1 MAINIKE
8 IFESDSENQRL
19 DKINYNF
26 DQILANGG
34 GPEGAAGPQGSTGA
48 TGATGPQGA
57 QGPIGLQGPAGD
69 YTDFFVVED
78 PGATNHESIY
88 TKAVNGKATTLTVGD
103 PNAVINGNGG
113 LFNQAALRLIGQNF
127 FNNVLRLDA
136 DVAGQ
141 NYVDLKITDNTT
153 DRVLE
158 FVPSPLG
165 TSDTT
170 YKFTGSSLKLS
181 SSGVDK
187 VTLNDTESV
196 FESNV
201 RFTGDVKLPQ
211 GASTGK
217 VLASSDGQ
225 GTFSWTD
232 PGVVPVGT
240 MVMVPGFV
248 LSNSVDWTGVNNPTF
263 NYIGRGTGDW
273 AGWYFCWGKTWG
285 SYVTPDMRDRYPL
298 GVNSSD
304 GTGADVTGGSS
315 TSSDSITVGDHS
327 HDMTFSEVEVS
338 SSTPGSTEFVLRG
351 DSTLSGP
358 NNPITRSTQSDGGFT
373 RTVDIAINPKHIT
386 VGYMIYLENEN
397 LTYDITGGGGS
408 I

>member
-78 PGATNHESIY
+78 PAATDHESIY

-103 PNAVINGNGG
+103 PGATINGNGG

-141 NYVDLKITDNTT
+141 NYVDLKITDDTI

-181 SSGVDK
+181 SAGIDK

-196 FESNV
+196 FASNV

-211 GASTGK
+211 GASAGK

-248 LSNSVDWTGVNNPTF
+248 LTNSVNWTSSGNVSTDE
-263 NYIGRGTGDW
+263 IGKGIGDW

-285 SYVTPDMRDRYPL
+285 SYDTPDMRDRYPL

-304 GTGADVTGGSS
+304 GSGADIVGGSN

-327 HDMTFSEVEVS
+327 HTITS
-338 SSTPGSTEFVLRG
+338 SLGDQEFITGGAPTTYVDG
-351 DSTLSGP
+351 VNGISG
-358 NNPITRSTQSDGGFT
+358 SDGGFT
-373 RTVDIAINPKHIT
+373 RTVDIAIDPKHVT

-397 LTYDITGGGGS
+397 LTYDLVGGGGGAFTG
-408 I
+408 